1 MTPCGNTRVASKDV
15 LSESDDEF
23 DEGLQDEDLL
33 GVDDEYDEGLDDDTL
48 LRSEE
53 RSPLERLPEELL
65 CLILDNLLMDKLDER
80 CGRSKST
87 SGSIRSVPLV
97 HRLQDHIG
105 YCILHPLRLCAG
117 SGVPDLKNLRL
128 ACRDYTY
135 LPRVLRA
142 LFESVRLAPDVE
154 RLKRQQ
160 RTDIT
165 KFKPYFRRVLFD
177 PEMSR
182 SHDTSSALSSV
193 QLAWTKILRQLS
205 GITIFHVGQFD
216 DEYMGT
222 ILASLSAAQ
231 AQIEHLYLN
240 NHTEGKVPLVS

>member
-87 SGSIRSVPLV
+87 SGSIRSVP
-97 HRLQDHIG
+97 
-105 YCILHPLRLCAG
+105 
-117 SGVPDLKNLRL
+117 
-128 ACRDYTY
+128 
-135 LPRVLRA
+135 
-142 LFESVRLAPDVE
+142 
-154 RLKRQQ
+154 
-160 RTDIT
+160 
-165 KFKPYFRRVLFD
+165 
-177 PEMSR
+177 
-182 SHDTSSALSSV
+182 
-193 QLAWTKILRQLS
+193 
-205 GITIFHVGQFD
+205 
-216 DEYMGT
+216 
-222 ILASLSAAQ
+222 
-231 AQIEHLYLN
+231 
-240 NHTEGKVPLVS
+240 